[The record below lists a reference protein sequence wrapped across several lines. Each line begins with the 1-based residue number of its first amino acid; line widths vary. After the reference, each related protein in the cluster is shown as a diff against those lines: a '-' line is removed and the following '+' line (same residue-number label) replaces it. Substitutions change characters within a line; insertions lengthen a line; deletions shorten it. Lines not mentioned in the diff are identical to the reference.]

1 MPSARPDAPIGPDGK
16 PHRDPANPVQRSP
29 RAPGSRPPTEGDEH
43 LKLPHERDQS
53 TRNTAATPDPGM
65 RQAKK
70 DLDAGQVD
78 TDMRATPGLDAA
90 QRAKYVPGAGGQPA
104 SKSAGAPS
112 LTAPRKGP
120 RP

>member
-1 MPSARPDAPIGPDGK
+1 MPSASKHTPTSPDG
-16 PHRDPANPVQRSP
+16 PLHRGPSNPVKRSP
-29 RAPGSRPPTEGDEH
+29 RAPGSPPPTEADEH
-43 LKLPHERDQS
+43 LELPHERDQS
-53 TRNTAATPDPGM
+53 THNTAATPDPGM

-90 QRAKYVPGAGGQPA
+90 QRASYVPGAGGQHA

-112 LTAPRKGP
+112 PTAPRKGP